1 MSSTGFGAAQMNQ
14 QPELTAQREL
24 CEQLLGRVQQ
34 MQVVD
39 GSKPETKRLGRGVDR
54 LVRRL
59 RMEGQRLANLDD
71 GRVLEADVLKSSA
84 VHSLAAFVGVLEKEQ
99 DVVDVLCS
107 ASTGGRREKVDV
119 DIVSRGGS
127 RWVKV
132 KSTSPLK
139 LHRAFLGQ
147 SGGGDKSCL
156 EVAEALCAA
165 RDHVAKTR
173 SSSVGE
179 VEVAFVFTQGLSTK
193 LAAALESIGVVVEGG
208 PRVHISKAGVQTLP
222 EEDSAPSQ
230 DFARAQPPA
239 QSPSLESATLLN
251 LDVSTLLCLISD
263 ASNGVETS
271 NTDPSD
277 PLARRLPQRAL
288 LSSLQPEQREAK
300 MSAIRALE
308 GLLSGRRLVVC
319 ASAWQGLE
327 KAAASSAT
335 ERARVQALK
344 ARVEIT
350 PDQVPARVASL

>member
-1 MSSTGFGAAQMNQ
+1 
-14 QPELTAQREL
+14 
-24 CEQLLGRVQQ
+24 
-34 MQVVD
+34 
-39 GSKPETKRLGRGVDR
+39 
-54 LVRRL
+54 
-59 RMEGQRLANLDD
+59 MEGQRLANLDD

-239 QSPSLESATLLN
+239 QSPFSASSPTLATESRPPTLIPQTPSL
-251 LDVSTLLCLISD
+251 
-263 ASNGVETS
+263 
-271 NTDPSD
+271 
-277 PLARRLPQRAL
+277 
-288 LSSLQPEQREAK
+288 
-300 MSAIRALE
+300 
-308 GLLSGRRLVVC
+308 
-319 ASAWQGLE
+319 
-327 KAAASSAT
+327 AASHSELCSPACNPNN
-335 ERARVQALK
+335 ERLKCPPYARSK
-344 ARVEIT
+344 ASCR
-350 PDQVPARVASL
+350 AAGL